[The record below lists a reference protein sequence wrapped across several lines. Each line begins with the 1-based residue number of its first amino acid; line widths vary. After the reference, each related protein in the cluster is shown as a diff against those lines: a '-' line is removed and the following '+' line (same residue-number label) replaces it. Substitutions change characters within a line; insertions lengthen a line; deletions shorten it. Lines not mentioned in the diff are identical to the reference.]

1 MRTIEKAHR
10 ILAHSPREAMND
22 ALGLAAVVV
31 LIFAG
36 FLAPAMF

>member
-10 ILAHSPREAMND
+10 ILAHAPREAMND
-22 ALGLAAVVV
+22 ALGLAAVAA

-36 FLAPAMF
+36 FLAPTLM